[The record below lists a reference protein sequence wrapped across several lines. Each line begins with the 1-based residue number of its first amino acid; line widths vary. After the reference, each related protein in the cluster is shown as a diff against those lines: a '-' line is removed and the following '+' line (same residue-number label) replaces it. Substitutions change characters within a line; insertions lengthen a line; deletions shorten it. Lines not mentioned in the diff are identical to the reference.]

1 MPRSQ
6 PGKTMSR
13 RVSVAISTMV
23 GVSVALVGF
32 ASAQTAADSAK
43 SPKFDKALHD
53 SLPSSIKS
61 AGAVTFGALWETP
74 PIISVDLA
82 RPATPKGI
90 APDLAVGMG
99 EVLGV
104 RIKWLN
110 LAWPAQLPGL
120 QAGNVDVLFGQ
131 ISDTVE
137 RERSVVDLIPFQ
149 KRGYGLLTAAGNPR
163 KLAKLT
169 DLCGV
174 TVGIPIGSN
183 TGAIIKSVSSVECV
197 GAGKP
202 AIDQREFNG
211 ATAMVQALRA
221 GTIDASFDAA
231 PSIAT
236 IAASDPAAYSF
247 VALPSDHMDTEYSA
261 IAVAKDNTQLTI
273 ALAEAL
279 KKVIADGTYAAAYK
293 GVVGMSQS
301 ALTPDQIIIN
311 PLTRTPV
318 GKKQ

>member
-1 MPRSQ
+1 ML
-6 PGKTMSR
+6 
-13 RVSVAISTMV
+13 
-23 GVSVALVGF
+23 GVSIAFMGL
-32 ASAQTAADSAK
+32 ASAQSTADSPK
-43 SPKFDKALHD
+43 SPKFNQALHD
-53 SLPSSIKS
+53 ALPASIKQ
-61 AGAVTFGALWETP
+61 AGLITFGALWETP
-74 PIISVDLA
+74 PIVSVDLA
-82 RPATPKGI
+82 NPGMPKGI
-90 APDLAVGMG
+90 APSLAAGMG

-131 ISDTVE
+131 ISDTAE
-137 RERSVVDLIPFQ
+137 REQSIVDLIPFQ

-183 TGAIIKSVSSVECV
+183 TGTIIKNVSSAECV

-202 AIDQREFNG
+202 AIDYREFNG

-221 GTIDASFDAA
+221 DSIEASFDAA

-261 IAVAKDNTQLTI
+261 IAVAKDNTQLTV

-279 KKVIADGTYAAAYK
+279 KKLISDGSYAAAYV
-293 GVVGMSQS
+293 GLVGMSES
-301 ALTPDQIIIN
+301 ALTPEQIIIN
-311 PLTRTPV
+311 PITKTPV
-318 GKKQ
+318 GKKL